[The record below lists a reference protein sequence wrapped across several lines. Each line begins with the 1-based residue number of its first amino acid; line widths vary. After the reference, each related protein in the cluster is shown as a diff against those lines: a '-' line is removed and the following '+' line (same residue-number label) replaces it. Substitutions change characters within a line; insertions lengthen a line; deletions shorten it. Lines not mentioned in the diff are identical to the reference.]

1 MTIDVS
7 DATAAR
13 IRDYVDRGRYE
24 SADAVVRAALRT
36 LDDGE
41 AETEFGDVQPLDL
54 SPEDQRFVA
63 DVLSK
68 PSTATEALD
77 RGAERHAQMIESR

>member
-36 LDDGE
+36 LDGDE

-77 RGAERHAQMIESR
+77 RGAAKARELFVQR